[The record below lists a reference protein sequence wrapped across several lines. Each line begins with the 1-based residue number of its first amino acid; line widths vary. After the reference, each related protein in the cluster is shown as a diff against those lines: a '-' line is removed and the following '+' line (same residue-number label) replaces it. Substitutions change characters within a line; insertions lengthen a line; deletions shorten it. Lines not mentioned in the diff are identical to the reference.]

1 MLEAAIALMAIAET
15 RHNGYVD
22 VPPSEI
28 TLEIYEELIKC
39 GLSLS
44 RSDAIWMDGWRV
56 HSSRAVHAGLY
67 REYIPK
73 SIHTRIASPDVHVP
87 NLDEIEDIAQA
98 NFTAED
104 LKGMRDKSRMD

>member
-1 MLEAAIALMAIAET
+1 MLEAAIALMVIAET
-15 RHNGYVD
+15 RQNGYVD

-44 RSDAIWMDGWRV
+44 RSDAIWIDGWRV
-56 HSSRAVHAGLY
+56 HSPRAVRAGLY

-73 SIHTRIASPDVHVP
+73 SIHTRIASPDVRVP
-87 NLDEIEDIAQA
+87 SLEEIEDITQTELPAG
-98 NFTAED
+98 D
-104 LKGMRDKSRMD
+104 LDGMRNRSRMD

>member
-1 MLEAAIALMAIAET
+1 MLEAAIALMSIAET
-15 RHNGYVD
+15 RGNGYVD

-44 RSDAIWMDGWRV
+44 RSDALWMDGWRLY
-56 HSSRAVHAGLY
+56 SPRAVRAGFY

-73 SIHTRIASPDVHVP
+73 SIHTRMVSPDIRVP
-87 NLDEIEDIAQA
+87 SIEEIEDMAH
-98 NFTAED
+98 AEFSAEE
-104 LKGMRDKSRMD
+104 LSGMRDKSCMD